1 LSIAA
6 LKIIILPKN
15 PINGGIPA
23 KENKV
28 IAKLNDKIGFI

>member
-1 LSIAA
+1 MAA
-6 LKIIILPKN
+6 LKIICLPKN

-28 IAKLNDKIGFI
+28 IAKLSANNGFM